1 MPDEQGMFST
11 QKNPNRKC
19 VIILKKKKTT
29 VGCV

>member
-19 VIILKKKKTT
+19 VIILKKKTT